1 VRTERYG
8 NRLQNTLTVLQ
19 NVIVPEAKN
28 APSALVQSFVPH
40 NVVARAPVLSAVG
53 FDHEARLDTSEI
65 DDVGRDRM
73 LPSKTPT
80 ELVVPQH
87 IPSSFSASVVSRRKR
102 RARPIIVGPPRILP
116 PPLPMW
122 NPAFH
127 RRSKLSKPPP

>member
-87 IPSSFSASVVSRRKR
+87 IPTAVSLLLSCPGANGE
-102 RARPIIVGPPRILP
+102 RARSSWGHLASFH

-122 NPAFH
+122 NPA
-127 RRSKLSKPPP
+127 PPPPSQQAQ